1 MYTFTKEFHFSASHE
16 LKNLPE
22 DHQCYRLHGHNY
34 IIKVE
39 LESEDLN
46 EYDFVQDYG
55 ELSKIK
61 KHIDDK
67 FDHRHLNDVMENVNP
82 TAELIAKYFYDLFIK
97 DYPKIV
103 AIHVSETPKTW
114 ATYRK

>member
-1 MYTFTKEFHFSASHE
+1 MYTITKEFHFSASHE

-39 LESEDLN
+39 LQSEELN

-55 ELSKIK
+55 ELKKIK
-61 KHIDDK
+61 IHIDEK
-67 FDHRHLNDVMENVNP
+67 FDHRHRSFFIHSVIVFSLE
-82 TAELIAKYFYDLFIK
+82 DLSLLF
-97 DYPKIV
+97 V
-103 AIHVSETPKTW
+103 EF
-114 ATYRK
+114 